1 MHIFIPENSG
11 TYIIN
16 QIQLRSC
23 MKVLKKENA
32 ESAKKEKNNKT
43 KKQQ

>member
-1 MHIFIPENSG
+1 
-11 TYIIN
+11 
-16 QIQLRSC
+16 